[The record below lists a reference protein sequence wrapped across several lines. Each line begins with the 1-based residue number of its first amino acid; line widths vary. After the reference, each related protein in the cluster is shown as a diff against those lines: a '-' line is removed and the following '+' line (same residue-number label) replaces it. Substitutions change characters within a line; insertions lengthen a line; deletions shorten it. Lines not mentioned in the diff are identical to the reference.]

1 MLKFILKIIIVCI
14 SIVIGLR
21 SNRFNDYFEYFDW
34 FNSTPSI
41 YNFFQNLNNLPL
53 PFDYL
58 FFFIFSVFKTFNGW
72 YLCLIFIAL
81 ISLFSK
87 LNAVN
92 KIFNTFFIF
101 IWFVLYFSFIG
112 FQFELVQ
119 FRYGLGLGFILLYLI
134 NEKFVFY
141 VIAALI
147 HSSLLL
153 LLPAIILHKII
164 GNKQYSILRYIL
176 ILILTII
183 CYQSITKSSIL
194 NFELILNKLPEDLYF
209 SGKLTNQILKTE
221 ESFSLIMTIKLL
233 LFLSLS
239 FYAKNKFE
247 FKILLI
253 QVYLGLIY
261 ILTSSFDT
269 VNARISAIIDLI
281 GITLLLYYINKNFD
295 SLTMR
300 FILFVVSIMI
310 VLISYFKF
318 INSPTMLLKY

>member
-1 MLKFILKIIIVCI
+1 MLKFIFKILIVFI

-21 SNRFNDYFEYFDW
+21 SNRFNDYFEYYDW
-34 FNSTPSI
+34 FISTPSI

-53 PFDYL
+53 PYDHL
-58 FFFIFSVFKTFNGW
+58 FFFIFSVFKTFNAW

-81 ISLFSK
+81 ISLFTK
-87 LNAVN
+87 LIAVN
-92 KIFNTFFIF
+92 KMFNTFFII

-141 VIAALI
+141 VFAALI
-147 HSSLLL
+147 HSSFLI
-153 LLPAIILHKII
+153 LLPAIILQKGFGHKHS
-164 GNKQYSILRYIL
+164 SILKYL
-176 ILILTII
+176 LSFILTII
-183 CYQSITKSSIL
+183 CYQSITKSPVVDFETIL
-194 NFELILNKLPEDLYF
+194 NILPEDLYF
-209 SGKLTNQILKTE
+209 SGKLTNQFLKTE
-221 ESFSLIMTIKLL
+221 ESFSFIMTFKLL
-233 LFLSLS
+233 FFLSLS

-247 FKILLI
+247 IKLLLF

-261 ILTSSFDT
+261 MLTSSLDT

-281 GITLLLYYINKNFD
+281 GITMFLYLINKNFD
-295 SLTMR
+295 NVLMR
-300 FILFVVSIMI
+300 FILLLFSII
-310 VLISYFKF
+310 IAFISYYKF